1 MPREQITYNRI
12 VPQMVEAPTYAG
24 SCPPVPEATIHQEI
38 ARRNVHV
45 LWNSTGG
52 SGALGVQHDIGW
64 VQLGIDLSVAD
75 LRGLLAAAEAEA
87 SAEARKVA
95 DMGELDIEQYQFR
108 VTSDVMSRRE
118 TNLAI
123 ATLRRARDVAYGK
136 DA

>member
-1 MPREQITYNRI
+1 MPREQITHNRI
-12 VPQMVEAPTYAG
+12 VQQMVEAPTYADTE
-24 SCPPVPEATIHQEI
+24 PAIPEATVHQEI

-45 LWNSTGG
+45 QWNRTGG
-52 SGALGVQHDIGW
+52 SGAFGVEHDIGW
-64 VQLGIDLSVAD
+64 VQLGIDLTVAD

-87 SAEARKVA
+87 AAEARRLA
-95 DMGELDIEQYQFR
+95 DMGELDTEQYQFR
-108 VTSDVMSRRE
+108 ITSDVMSRRE